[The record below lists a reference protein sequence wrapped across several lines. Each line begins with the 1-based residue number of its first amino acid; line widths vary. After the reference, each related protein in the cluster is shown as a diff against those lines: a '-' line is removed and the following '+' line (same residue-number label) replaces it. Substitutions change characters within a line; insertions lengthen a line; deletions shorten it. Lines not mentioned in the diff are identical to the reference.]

1 MLATTNRLAVDAEV
15 KSVHYLGF
23 HFCDEIYALWRIK
36 INYSR

>member
-15 KSVHYLGF
+15 KSAHYLGF
-23 HFCDEIYALWRIK
+23 HFCDEIYTLRRIK